1 MAGRISHTRLSPT
14 TQTSG
19 GSTAKAANIRL
30 NAAGSGFPRPIPQM
44 DQHGVRTGFEPHLPV
59 AMKGEG
65 VGEAL
70 GNLR

>member
-1 MAGRISHTRLSPT
+1 
-14 TQTSG
+14 
-19 GSTAKAANIRL
+19 
-30 NAAGSGFPRPIPQM
+30 M